1 MGKCCTILF
10 CKILVQ
16 ECECSVQFLSYNLSE
31 DLKQSSSFP
40 RHFSYR
46 VSFISRWMLSQKER
60 KIVNSFYFAC
70 KKKFMLN
77 IFRFERFLKWNF
89 PFKLNQQKEQ
99 IMNTK
104 KYVNILLRVNAL
116 LNFSLFFFV
125 IVPYSVL
132 FATCWTTGVRTRNSN
147 KALCTNTTLT
157 LHTNGWIKKMLT
169 FHNIYST
176 LNNSI
181 LVQNNPKNNS

>member
-157 LHTNGWIKKMLT
+157 LHTNSWIKKCKHFT
-169 FHNIYST
+169 TST
-176 LNNSI
+176 VL
-181 LVQNNPKNNS
+181 

>member
-1 MGKCCTILF
+1 MEYRLYPGECC
-10 CKILVQ
+10 
-16 ECECSVQFLSYNLSE
+16 
-31 DLKQSSSFP
+31 
-40 RHFSYR
+40 R
-46 VSFISRWMLSQKER
+46 
-60 KIVNSFYFAC
+60 
-70 KKKFMLN
+70 KKKVNREIVLLRLQKMFMLN

-132 FATCWTTGVRTRNSN
+132 FATC
-147 KALCTNTTLT
+147 
-157 LHTNGWIKKMLT
+157 
-169 FHNIYST
+169 
-176 LNNSI
+176 
-181 LVQNNPKNNS
+181 